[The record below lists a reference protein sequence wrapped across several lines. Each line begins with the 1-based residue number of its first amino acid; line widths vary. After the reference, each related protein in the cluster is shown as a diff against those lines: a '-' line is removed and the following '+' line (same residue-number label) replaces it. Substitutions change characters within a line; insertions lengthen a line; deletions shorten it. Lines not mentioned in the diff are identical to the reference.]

1 MTALA
6 TSVPIGVVGA
16 GTMGAGIAQVAAT
29 AGHRVLLYDGAQAA
43 IEAALEHIEAA
54 LERAEARGRI
64 NANQRAST
72 FARIT
77 ACHGLDALAPA
88 GLVIEAIVEDLEA
101 KRKLLEALEV
111 FLDPKA
117 ILASNTSSLSITAL
131 AAGLQHPERVVGMHF
146 FNPAPRMALVE
157 VVRGLASAQE
167 AVATAVATA
176 DAWGKTAVEV
186 RSTPGFIVNRVA
198 RPFYGEALRA
208 LSEGAAGVATID
220 AVMREAGGFR
230 MGPFELMDLIGL
242 DVNLAVS
249 RQIHEAYHHDP
260 RYTPSLIQRD
270 LVAAG
275 RLGRKA
281 GRGFYD
287 HAEGA
292 GGTSAQTAP
301 PASPP
306 AGIVVEGEL
315 GLAEA
320 LLPRFKAAGVTIDRR
335 SGEGLIRIGQLRL
348 VRTDGRGA
356 TVWSYMLDRP
366 VATFDLAL
374 DYAGCKRLAV
384 ACADQTGIEQLQ
396 PAIGLLQAAGIEVSV
411 IDDLPGL
418 LVMRTVCMLANEAA
432 EAVQAGVA
440 GAAAIDTA
448 MRLGVNY
455 PRGPL
460 EWAQAIGL
468 KTVLEVL
475 DHLARSY
482 GEDRYRA
489 AWLLR
494 RKVMAKGGFLD

>member
-1 MTALA
+1 MAALA
-6 TSVPIGVVGA
+6 PSVPVGVVGA
-16 GTMGAGIAQVAAT
+16 GTMGAGIAQVAAA
-29 AGHRVLLYDGAQAA
+29 AGHRVLLYDGAPGAT
-43 IEAALEHIEAA
+43 EAALERIGAA
-54 LERAEARGRI
+54 LERAEGQGRI
-64 NANQRAST
+64 SANQRAST

-77 ACHGLDALAPA
+77 ACHGLDALASA
-88 GLVIEAIVEDLEA
+88 GLVIEAIVEDLST
-101 KRKLLEALEV
+101 KQKLLEALEI
-111 FLDPKA
+111 FLDPDA
-117 ILASNTSSLSITAL
+117 ILASNTSSLSITTL
-131 AAGLQHPERVVGMHF
+131 AARLQHPERVVGLHF

-157 VVRGLASAQE
+157 VVRGLASDPDV
-167 AVATAVATA
+167 VATALATA
-176 DAWGKTAVEV
+176 AAWGKTAVEV

-208 LSEGAAGVATID
+208 LAEGAADVATID

-249 RQIHEAYHHDP
+249 RSIHEAYHHDP
-260 RYTPSLIQRD
+260 RYTPSLIQRE

-281 GRGFYD
+281 RRGFYD

-292 GGTSAQTAP
+292 SAPLPETAP
-301 PASPP
+301 PAPP
-306 AGIVVEGEL
+306 PRGIVVEGEL
-315 GLAEA
+315 GIAEA
-320 LLPRFKAAGVTIDRR
+320 LLPRFKAAGVDIGRR

-366 VATFDLAL
+366 VATFDLAF
-374 DYAGCKRLAV
+374 DYADCKRLAL
-384 ACADQTGIEQLQ
+384 APADQTSIDELQ

-432 EAVQAGVA
+432 EALQAGVA
-440 GAAAIDTA
+440 SAEAIDTA

-460 EWAQAIGL
+460 AWAEAIGL
-468 KTVLEVL
+468 KPVLEVL

-494 RKVMAKGGFLD
+494 RKVMAKGRFLE